1 MKKKLKKS
9 KTICQFKLIIFRIN
23 TKINTNITNVIIK
36 KTSIILIIYF
46 ITNRIIFSFSF
57 FFLNV
62 FFVTINVMSFNQTD
76 KNLNSIVIV
85 DEKLFFNFQIIQN
98 LKLSLKTDLQIKKK
112 MFAVIYIM
120 KMSNRSF

>member
-1 MKKKLKKS
+1 
-9 KTICQFKLIIFRIN
+9 
-23 TKINTNITNVIIK
+23 
-36 KTSIILIIYF
+36 
-46 ITNRIIFSFSF
+46 
-57 FFLNV
+57 
-62 FFVTINVMSFNQTD
+62 MSFNQTD